1 MIDNN
6 NYSQDDN
13 VENNGNNLT
22 SYTKLMI
29 IENQFVKEQRHNNNL
44 FLSTFRQ
51 NDSNGPVDSVI
62 FKDAIN

>member
-29 IENQFVKEQRHNNNL
+29 IEN
-44 FLSTFRQ
+44 
-51 NDSNGPVDSVI
+51 
-62 FKDAIN
+62 